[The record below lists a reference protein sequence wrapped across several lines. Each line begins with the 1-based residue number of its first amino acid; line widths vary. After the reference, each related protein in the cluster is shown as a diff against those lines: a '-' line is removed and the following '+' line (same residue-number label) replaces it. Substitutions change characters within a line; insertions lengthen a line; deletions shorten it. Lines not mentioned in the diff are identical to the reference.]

1 MKSSLCLIILFLVT
15 AQAFAGP
22 REDRDGRDKLRSLQQ
37 QEAVR
42 SGLSSTQAQELR
54 MREDSLRKQRW
65 QQRQDN
71 SNVNESP
78 SSNKWRN
85 QWKNGPRSQND

>member
-1 MKSSLCLIILFLVT
+1 MKYSLCLIILFMGTTYAL
-15 AQAFAGP
+15 AGP

-42 SGLSSTQAQELR
+42 SGLSSSQAQELR

-71 SNVNESP
+71 SNVNES
-78 SSNKWRN
+78 SDSNKWRN
-85 QWKNGPRSQND
+85 QWKNGPRSQGD